1 MTYLSQHLVILNIFP
16 FLTEFGGLY
25 ARICRPDRWTE
36 FGHCFLLCKVE
47 FSTLKGDFPRQTNP
61 RDGGP
66 KPRQKRQLMQRFL
79 LSNSFK
85 NLYKIQNLLN
95 IILIV
100 HDSLRCVFLASEELL
115 DSYPPGD
122 GLDTLPDWPQDD
134 LEDIRTSENPKIIS
148 FKPNKSEHQK
158 FLQFLSFA
166 SEKF

>member
-79 LSNSFK
+79 YQIASK
-85 NLYKIQNLLN
+85 TCTKIQNLLN
-95 IILIV
+95 IDDTV
-100 HDSLRCVFLASEELL
+100 QDSLRCVFLVSEELL
-115 DSYPPGD
+115 DSNPLGD
-122 GLDTLPDWPQDD
+122 GLDILPDWPQDD
-134 LEDIRTSENPKIIS
+134 LEDIGISENPKIINFSQISLFIKNS
-148 FKPNKSEHQK
+148 FH
-158 FLQFLSFA
+158 FLSFD
-166 SEKF
+166 S